1 MKKLNGNVLEFVAE
15 AFIVPN
21 HACPVNDIMENR
33 QERIRRIAEL
43 NEIHDLSD
51 DDQIVELWYVS
62 KDDLGT
68 SNLVDHGAHILNK
81 NDKKIFFRPSIGLLP
96 ARLFEGHKEGDV
108 IDVKAFTTVT
118 DPDYPDDENT
128 VFFLMHCKLNQLSY
142 RYRRFGSFEETFDLV
157 TRQFIP
163 TRKKER

>member
-15 AFIVPN
+15 TFIVPN
-21 HACPVNDIMENR
+21 HSFPVNDIMENR

-43 NEIHDLSD
+43 NGIHDLSD
-51 DDQIVELWYVS
+51 NDQLVELWYVS

-68 SNLVDHGAHILNK
+68 TNLVDHGASILNK
-81 NDKKIFFRPSIGLLP
+81 NGRKIFFRPSIGMMP
-96 ARLFEGHKEGDV
+96 AKLFEGHKEGDV
-108 IDVKAFTTVT
+108 VDIKGYATVT

-142 RYRRFGSFEETFDLV
+142 RYCRFGRFEETFDLV
-157 TRQFIP
+157 TR
-163 TRKKER
+163 